1 MQARDIMTTTVVTAS
16 PQMPVR
22 ELARLLLKHNI
33 SAVPVVD
40 TDNRILGIVSEG
52 DLMRRAEVGT
62 ERHRSWWLSLLA
74 GAEDLARDYVK
85 SHGRRADDI
94 MTRDVVTITED
105 MPAGEIAG
113 LLEKRRIKR
122 VPVVRDRHLVGI
134 VSRADLL
141 RGLATRPRQ
150 PEAASSADDRAI
162 RDRLLRELRAA
173 AWASPILISV
183 VVTEGVVHLWGLVR
197 TDAERQALRVAAN
210 NTPGVHSVA
219 DHLLQ
224 VPATGWAE

>member
-1 MQARDIMTTTVVTAS
+1 
-16 PQMPVR
+16 MPVR

-40 TDNRILGIVSEG
+40 TDHRILGIVSEG

-94 MTRDVVTITED
+94 MTSDVVTITED

-141 RGLATRPRQ
+141 RGLATRPPQ

-173 AWASPILISV
+173 AWASPISISV

-210 NTPGVHSVA
+210 NTPGVHAVA